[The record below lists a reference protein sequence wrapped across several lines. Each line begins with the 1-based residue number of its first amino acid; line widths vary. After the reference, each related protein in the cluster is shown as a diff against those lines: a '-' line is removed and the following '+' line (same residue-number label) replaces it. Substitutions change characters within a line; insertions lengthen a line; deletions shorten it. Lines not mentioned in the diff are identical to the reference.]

1 MGLIDIHAHFDM
13 LDDAPEQV
21 IAKAKAMGVDKIV
34 TIGTEPSDHQYVLD
48 VAKKF
53 YPQVYCT
60 LGVHPHQG
68 MKWTSEVGNFIEAH
82 LQEPWVIAV
91 GEIGL
96 DYYYNESPK
105 ADQLEA
111 FEKQLE
117 IARKYNMPVEIHTRD
132 AEADTVDMLKK
143 FQSSKAVS
151 LSSENNSQHIS
162 DGSGIAQKNNAVT
175 GLIHCFTG
183 TRWLA
188 EQCLDLGYNISFSG
202 IVTFKNANDLRE
214 VCKFV
219 PLNRMHVET
228 DAPFL
233 TPVPLRGQKNTP
245 AYVAHTAQF
254 VADLKGV
261 SLEKLIEQT
270 NENARQLF
278 PKIIW

>member
-1 MGLIDIHAHFDM
+1 MRCNLGLIDIHAHFDM
-13 LDDAPEQV
+13 LEGTPEQ
-21 IAKAKAMGVDKIV
+21 ILAQAQAAGVDKVI

-48 VAKKF
+48 VAKKL
-53 YPQVYCT
+53 YPNVYCT

-68 MKWTSEVGNFIEAH
+68 IKWSQDVGQFIEQH
-82 LQEPWVIAV
+82 LPEPYVIAV

-105 ADQLEA
+105 QDQIEA
-111 FEKQLE
+111 FEQQLE
-117 IARKYNMPVEIHTRD
+117 IAKKFKMPVEIHTRD
-132 AEADTVDMLKK
+132 AEADTVQLLKK
-143 FQSSKAVS
+143 FQGQV
-151 LSSENNSQHIS
+151 N
-162 DGSGIAQKNNAVT
+162 GV
-175 GLIHCFTG
+175 IHCFTG

-202 IVTFKNANDLRE
+202 IVTFKNAADLRE

-219 PLNRMHVET
+219 PLNRLHVET

-245 AYVAHTAQF
+245 AYVTHTAQF
-254 VADLKGV
+254 VADLKQISFAELV
-261 SLEKLIEQT
+261 EQT